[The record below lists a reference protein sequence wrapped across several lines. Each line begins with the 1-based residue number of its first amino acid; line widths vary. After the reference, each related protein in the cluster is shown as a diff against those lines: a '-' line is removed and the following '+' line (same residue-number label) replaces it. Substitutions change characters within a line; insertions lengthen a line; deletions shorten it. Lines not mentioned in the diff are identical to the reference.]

1 MHTQSP
7 HPRIAPAAPPAPGA
21 PTHAFP
27 AAQGTG
33 QGPTLPPEVAG
44 VAITT
49 VDTAGITRVKAVP
62 AARLARAGQDGVGLS
77 PVFDVALVDDSFTS
91 STYIGG
97 PEGDLRV
104 VPDLSALT
112 VLAGQPGWAWA
123 PGDRYEQSGTPSAA
137 CHRTF
142 LRRVTARAEAAGL
155 SPLMGFETEWIVTLP
170 ADGAG
175 PGGSAHPEAE
185 PLPPAPGG
193 AYGMTRLAPHGDY
206 LRDILVALER
216 QGVEVLQIH
225 PEYSPGQFELSVA
238 PAAPVRAADLV
249 VLVQETIRAVT
260 VRYGWETNFGPSV
273 LAGHVGNGRHLHLS
287 LWRDGVN
294 LCGGGDG
301 PSGLRPEAESFLAGI
316 LGELPALLAI
326 GAPSPASYLRLAP
339 SRWTGAFQCWGPENR
354 EAALRLI
361 PGAPGR
367 AETANAE
374 VKCLDAAASPYLVA
388 GAVLAAGL
396 GGLERG
402 ERLPAATAGD
412 PVDLAED
419 ERPARLP
426 SSLPEAVARFRQSEV
441 LRAALGD
448 PLFEAIME
456 VREAETDL
464 FAGYSPQALAN
475 ATRRAY

>member
-7 HPRIAPAAPPAPGA
+7 HPRLAPATPPVPSA
-21 PTHAFP
+21 PTHALP
-27 AAQGTG
+27 GAQGTG
-33 QGPTLPPEVAG
+33 QAPTLPPEVAG

-62 AARLARAGQDGVGLS
+62 AARLIRAGQDGVGLS
-77 PVFDVALVDDSFTS
+77 PVFDVALVDDSFTNS
-91 STYIGG
+91 PHIGG
-97 PEGDLRV
+97 PEGDLRI

-123 PGDRYEQSGTPSAA
+123 PGDRYEQSGSPAAA
-137 CHRTF
+137 CHRAF
-142 LRRVTARAEAAGL
+142 LRRVTTRAEAAGL
-155 SPLMGFETEWIVTLP
+155 SPLMGFETEWIVTVP
-170 ADGAG
+170 ADG
-175 PGGSAHPEAE
+175 GGHGGTADAEAE
-185 PLPPAPGG
+185 PCPPAAGG

-273 LAGHVGNGRHLHLS
+273 LAGQVGNGRHLHLS

-294 LCGGGDG
+294 LCGGGEG
-301 PSGLRPEAESFLAGI
+301 PAGLRPEAESFLAGV

-402 ERLPAATAGD
+402 ERLPAPVTGD
-412 PVDLAED
+412 PAELPET
-419 ERPARLP
+419 ERPERLP
-426 SSLPEAVARFRQSEV
+426 ASLPEAVARFRQSEA

-448 PLFEAIME
+448 PLFEAITK
-456 VREAETDL
+456 VREAETEL